1 MKRLK
6 LKGRAFPLVLGALAL
21 LAAVLLREPLY
32 RWFAGPERPGTQ
44 AGAAAGHEGHAAL
57 SEETVEKLQRVFEQ
71 YEVLRGKLA
80 ADTLDGVP
88 GAAQAMAQELEE
100 ARTHAPE
107 ASAPLFEQAAQA
119 AVSLRDE
126 ANIEAARIAF
136 GRLSQALVAMAAQAP
151 ALQKGRFIFECPM
164 AEGFNKWFQTTEQMA
179 NPYMGARML
188 KCGSRSD
195 WSAPGISAP
204 SAGAHVGHDEVAHYV
219 CPMHPSVKQAT
230 PGTCPLC
237 GMDLVPVTKGE
248 LESGVVL
255 VDQARRQRIGVKTA
269 KVETRPMT
277 VSVRALGK
285 VTWDETGLQDVTVRV
300 MGWVQDLKVDATGQ
314 HVKKGQVL
322 FTFYSPELLA
332 AQQELLLAAR
342 RHHEGPDPLL
352 RAARQRLRL
361 WGMTEA
367 QIDRVIERGEAQEHV
382 PVVAP
387 ATGYVMEKDIVAGAQ
402 VMPGMRLYRLAPL
415 DRVWIEA
422 DVYEQ
427 DLAHVKVGQ
436 QVTISLPFAGGTR
449 DEPLQGKV
457 SYVYPWLDQ
466 ATRTGK
472 VRVTL
477 PNKDGFLKPD
487 MYANLSFTRDVGERL
502 QVPASAIV
510 YTGPRRL
517 VFVDMG
523 EDRLRPQVVEL
534 GIKGEHT
541 WEVKSGLREGDVVVT
556 SGNFLI
562 AAETRLRSGADYWG
576 SEP

>member
-1 MKRLK
+1 MKKRVK
-6 LKGRAFPLVLGALAL
+6 LEGKVFPMVGGALLL
-21 LAAVLLREPLY
+21 LAAVLFWEPLSG
-32 RWFAGPERPGTQ
+32 WFAGPQRPGAATG
-44 AGAAAGHEGHAAL
+44 AGAGHEGHAAL
-57 SEETVEKLQRVFEQ
+57 GDEVVAKLGPVFVH
-71 YEVLRGKLA
+71 YEVLRAELA
-80 ADTLDGVP
+80 DDSLEGVP
-88 GAAQAMAQELEE
+88 
-100 ARTHAPE
+100 
-107 ASAPLFEQAAQA
+107 QAAQA
-119 AVSLRDE
+119 AAQGLEEARALAGEEASPALEAGAKAAVALRD
-126 ANIEAARIAF
+126 ASNLEAARGAF
-136 GRLSQALVAMAAQAP
+136 GHLSEALVALAARAP
-151 ALQKGRFIFECPM
+151 SLQKGRIIFECPM
-164 AEGFNKWFQTTEQMA
+164 AEGFNKWFQTTEPMA
-179 NPYMGARML
+179 NPYMGTRML

-195 WSAPGISAP
+195 WSAPGFA
-204 SAGAHVGHDEVAHYV
+204 AGGQGHAGHGDIAHYV

-237 GMDLVPVTKGE
+237 GMDLVPVTKEE

-269 KVETRPMT
+269 KVEKRPMT

-300 MGWVQDLKVDATGQ
+300 MGWVHDLEVDATGQ

-322 FTFYSPELLA
+322 FTFYSPELLS

-342 RHHEGPDPLL
+342 RHPDTNDPLL

-361 WGMTEA
+361 WGMTDG
-367 QIDRVIERGEAQEHV
+367 QIDRVIATGEAQEQV

-387 ATGYVMEKDIVAGAQ
+387 ATGYVMEKEIVAGAQ

-422 DVYEQ
+422 DVYEG
-427 DLAHVKVGQ
+427 DLLHVKVGQ
-436 QVTISLPFAGGTR
+436 PVSISLPYAATGER
-449 DEPLQGKV
+449 LEGKV
-457 SYVYPWLDQ
+457 SYVYPWLDS

-477 PNKDGFLKPD
+477 PNKDGRLKPD

-502 QVPASAIV
+502 QIPASAVV

-534 GIKGEHT
+534 GIRGEHSF
-541 WEVKSGLREGDVVVT
+541 EVTGGLSEGDVVVT

-562 AAETRLRSGADYWG
+562 AAETRLRSGADHWG
-576 SEP
+576 SQP